1 MCAPSARYEHPTGD
15 GSSVRGINI
24 IIIIITTLRR
34 LLNRGTADMDPYLWR
49 SGISFH
55 GMQTASND
63 RSLILPFFLFFKSST
78 SYALL
83 TVFLNDAFLDLS
95 IIGNDKPYKRAYFT
109 SRQWLG
115 RVAARISPKLKLPS
129 QILALQLKC
138 RTNRGLNNLILLRHL
153 LSSSSGGS
161 SIHILVK
168 MLRVAGTH
176 IQGHNRII
184 TKHGNKF
191 RKQSPIIII
200 FGSQGTYMEQIAQA
214 ARHASFQLK
223 ARKQRRRLGILILP
237 QPTTI
242 VLQREAIARD
252 GAYGQGGTLEHG
264 GGFVELTLGWES
276 GREPFRYAFVFSATF
291 EAIGYPPIIQQGR

>member
-15 GSSVRGINI
+15 GSSVRGISI
-24 IIIIITTLRR
+24 IIIATPCG

-95 IIGNDKPYKRAYFT
+95 IIGNNKPYKRAYFT

-153 LSSSSGGS
+153 LSCSSG
-161 SIHILVK
+161 SIHILMK
-168 MLRVAGTH
+168 MLRTASTH
-176 IQGHNRII
+176 VQGHNRII
-184 TKHGNKF
+184 AKHGKKF

-200 FGSQGTYMEQIAQA
+200 FGSQGTYME
-214 ARHASFQLK
+214 
-223 ARKQRRRLGILILP
+223 
-237 QPTTI
+237 
-242 VLQREAIARD
+242 
-252 GAYGQGGTLEHG
+252 
-264 GGFVELTLGWES
+264 
-276 GREPFRYAFVFSATF
+276 
-291 EAIGYPPIIQQGR
+291 